1 MIYVL
6 FVMDRSIADAYDIN
20 GDLIT
25 YGETIFETRFV
36 TTDIALLKAEMES
49 LGSRKLD
56 HYVEVWT
63 NDGLYEGRIGK

>member
-6 FVMDRSIADAYDIN
+6 FVMDRSIDDVYDGN
-20 GDLIT
+20 GDFIS

-36 TTDIALLKAEMES
+36 TIDITLLKDEMES
-49 LGSRKLD
+49 LRSRNLG

-63 NDGLYEGRIGK
+63 NDGLYKGKMEQ

>member
-6 FVMDRSIADAYDIN
+6 FVMDRCIDDAYDIN

-36 TTDIALLKAEMES
+36 TIDIALLKAEMES
-49 LGSRKLD
+49 LKSKNLD
-56 HYVEVWT
+56 HYVELWT